1 VVLKAVIFDF
11 DGVIADSEPCHFAAF
26 NHILAEF
33 GIEITEKQYYASY
46 LGFTDYELLEDV
58 ARHYKTDYN
67 GRSIKSL
74 VEQKAEVF
82 QKLIKQADHLI
93 DGVKEFIG
101 KLKKNGIRL
110 AVNSGAI
117 RADIEI
123 MLQGTGLENSFE
135 VIVSADDVAK
145 GKPDPQ
151 GYLLALKLLNEKSAE
166 PITAGRCIA
175 IEDSRWGITSAKKAG
190 MQVIAVTNSYTAGEL
205 TGADLVV
212 DSLMQLDIGDLQKLC
227 L

>member
-1 VVLKAVIFDF
+1 VLKAVIFDF

-101 KLKKNGIRL
+101 KLKKKRDKARRQLRRNQ
-110 AVNSGAI
+110 SGYRNYA
-117 RADIEI
+117 
-123 MLQGTGLENSFE
+123 
-135 VIVSADDVAK
+135 
-145 GKPDPQ
+145 
-151 GYLLALKLLNEKSAE
+151 
-166 PITAGRCIA
+166 AGH
-175 IEDSRWGITSAKKAG
+175 
-190 MQVIAVTNSYTAGEL
+190 
-205 TGADLVV
+205 GA
-212 DSLMQLDIGDLQKLC
+212 
-227 L
+227 

>member
-1 VVLKAVIFDF
+1 VLKAVIFDF
-11 DGVIADSEPCHFAAF
+11 DGVIADSEPCHLAAF

-33 GIEITEKQYYASY
+33 GIEITAEQYYADY
-46 LGFTDYELLEDV
+46 LGFTDYELFEDV
-58 ARHYKTDYN
+58 GQHYKTDYN
-67 GRSIKSL
+67 GRSIESL
-74 VEQKAEVF
+74 IEQKAEVF
-82 QKLIKQADHLI
+82 QRLIKQTDHLI
-93 DGVKEFIG
+93 DNVKEFIN
-101 KLKKNGIRL
+101 KLMKNEVRL
-110 AVNSGAI
+110 AINSGAI

-123 MLQGTGLENSFE
+123 MLQGSGLENSFE
-135 VIVSADDVAK
+135 VIVSADDIAK

-151 GYLLALKLLNEKSAE
+151 GYLLALKLLNEKSAGLL
-166 PITAGRCIA
+166 TAGQCIA

-212 DSLMQLDIGDLQKLC
+212 DSLTQLDIGDLQKLC

>member
-1 VVLKAVIFDF
+1 VLKAVIFDF
-11 DGVIADSEPCHFAAF
+11 DGVIADSEPCHLAAF
-26 NHILAEF
+26 NHILSEF
-33 GIEITEKQYYASY
+33 GIEITTEQYYTSY

-58 ARHYKTDYN
+58 GRHYKTDYN
-67 GRSIKSL
+67 GRSIETL
-74 VEQKAEVF
+74 AEQKAEVF
-82 QKLIKQADHLI
+82 QKLVKQTDHLI
-93 DGVKEFIG
+93 DNVKEFIN
-101 KLKKNGIRL
+101 KLMKNGVRL
-110 AVNSGAI
+110 AINSGAI

-123 MLQGTGLENSFE
+123 MLQGSGLENSFE
-135 VIVSADDVAK
+135 VIVSADDIAK

-151 GYLLALKLLNEKSAE
+151 GYLLALKLLNEKSAGLL
-166 PITAGRCIA
+166 TAGQCIA

-212 DSLMQLDIGDLQKLC
+212 DSLTQLDIGDLQKLC

>member
-1 VVLKAVIFDF
+1 VLKAVIFDF
-11 DGVIADSEPCHFAAF
+11 DGVIADSEPCHLAAF
-26 NHILAEF
+26 NHILSEF
-33 GIEITEKQYYASY
+33 GIEITTEQYYTSY

-58 ARHYKTDYN
+58 RRHYKTDYN
-67 GRSIKSL
+67 GRSIETL
-74 VEQKAEVF
+74 AEQKAEVF
-82 QKLIKQADHLI
+82 QKLVKQTDHLI
-93 DGVKEFIG
+93 DGVKEFIS

-110 AVNSGAI
+110 AINSGAI

-123 MLQGTGLENSFE
+123 MLQGSGLENSFE
-135 VIVSADDVAK
+135 VIVSADDIAK

-151 GYLLALKLLNEKSAE
+151 GYLLALKLLNEKSAGLL
-166 PITAGRCIA
+166 TAGQCIA

-212 DSLMQLDIGDLQKLC
+212 DSLTQLDIGDLQKLC

>member
-1 VVLKAVIFDF
+1 VLKAVIFDF
-11 DGVIADSEPCHFAAF
+11 DGVIADSEPCHLAAF

-33 GIEITEKQYYASY
+33 GIEITAEQYYADY
-46 LGFTDYELLEDV
+46 LGFTDYELFEDV
-58 ARHYKTDYN
+58 GQHYKTDYN
-67 GRSIKSL
+67 GRSIETL
-74 VEQKAEVF
+74 AEQKAEVF
-82 QKLIKQADHLI
+82 QKLIKQTDHLI
-93 DGVKEFIG
+93 DNVKEFIN
-101 KLKKNGIRL
+101 KLMKNGVRL
-110 AVNSGAI
+110 AINSGAI

-123 MLQGTGLENSFE
+123 MLQGSGLENSFE
-135 VIVSADDVAK
+135 VIVSADDIAK

-151 GYLLALKLLNEKSAE
+151 GYLLALKLLNEKSAGLL
-166 PITAGRCIA
+166 TAGQCIA

-212 DSLMQLDIGDLQKLC
+212 DSLTQLDIGDLQKLC

>member
-1 VVLKAVIFDF
+1 MLKAVIFDF

-33 GIEITEKQYYASY
+33 GIEITTEQYYASY

-58 ARHYKTDYN
+58 GRHYKTDYN
-67 GRSIKSL
+67 GRSIESL

-82 QKLIKQADHLI
+82 QKVIKQADHLI

-101 KLKKNGIRL
+101 RLKKNGIRL
-110 AVNSGAI
+110 AINSGAI

-123 MLQGTGLENSFE
+123 MLQGSGLENSFE

-145 GKPDPQ
+145 GKPDPG

-166 PITAGRCIA
+166 TITAGQCVA

-190 MQVIAVTNSYTAGEL
+190 MQVLAVTNSYTAGEL

>member
-1 VVLKAVIFDF
+1 VLKAVIFDF
-11 DGVIADSEPCHFAAF
+11 DGVIADSEPCHLAAF
-26 NHILAEF
+26 NHILSEF
-33 GIEITEKQYYASY
+33 GIEITTEQYYTSY

-58 ARHYKTDYN
+58 GRHYKTDYN
-67 GRSIKSL
+67 GRSIETL
-74 VEQKAEVF
+74 AEQKAEVF
-82 QKLIKQADHLI
+82 QKLIKQTDHLI
-93 DGVKEFIG
+93 DNVKEFIN
-101 KLKKNGIRL
+101 KLMKNGVRL
-110 AVNSGAI
+110 AINSGAI

-123 MLQGTGLENSFE
+123 MLQGSGLENSFE
-135 VIVSADDVAK
+135 VIVSADDIAK

-151 GYLLALKLLNEKSAE
+151 GYLLALKLLNEKSAGLL
-166 PITAGRCIA
+166 TAGQCIA

-212 DSLMQLDIGDLQKLC
+212 DSLTQLDIGDLQKLC